1 MQKLILMLIS
11 AVAIGGCA
19 QAPQL
24 SPKGDAIFY
33 ALQADTMMNT
43 WRYECGQVSSRANY
57 LAESARTDWWRRNGS
72 LVEAAD
78 FGLAYNMVTVTDT
91 RQDTGARLAM
101 ALTWEVQERA
111 NALVDKKLSNAD
123 DKDALCNQIL
133 SDYRQGSWD
142 IKGSEEIQAALQ
154 SMKKASVE
162 QRDDYDLK
170 RGRIEAKTKKSY
182 GRSLYVVEQFAE
194 QEGCEKSSV
203 QLIKGEWPYEIYDVV
218 CDAKPFMLMRCE
230 WGRCATM
237 E

>member
-1 MQKLILMLIS
+1 MRKFIVILI
-11 AVAIGGCA
+11 AVAFMGGCA

-43 WRYECGQVSSRANY
+43 WRYECAQVSSRANY
-57 LAESARTDWWRRNGS
+57 LAESARTDWWRRNGK
-72 LVEAAD
+72 LVEGAD
-78 FGLAYNMVTVTDT
+78 FGLAYNMVSVTDT

-111 NALVDKKLSNAD
+111 AALVTKKLESSD
-123 DKDALCNQIL
+123 DKDALCTQIL
-133 SDYRQGSWD
+133 SDYRNGGWD
-142 IKGSEEIQAALQ
+142 IKGSEAIQAALKSMQKQ
-154 SMKKASVE
+154 SLK

-170 RGRIEAKTKKSY
+170 RGRIEAATNKRY

-203 QLIKGEWPYEIYDVV
+203 QLLKGEWPYEIYDVV

>member
-1 MQKLILMLIS
+1 MQKFILMLIS
-11 AVAIGGCA
+11 AAFMGGCA

-43 WRYECGQVSSRANY
+43 WRYECAQVSSRTNY
-57 LAESARTDWWRRNGS
+57 LAESARADWWRRNGN

-78 FGLAYNMVTVTDT
+78 FGLAYNMVTVTDE
-91 RQDTGARLAM
+91 RQDTGARVAM

-111 NALVDKKLSNAD
+111 AALVTKKLSSTD
-123 DKDALCNQIL
+123 DKDAMCAKIL
-133 SDYRQGSWD
+133 ADYRKGDWD
-142 IKGSEEIQAALQ
+142 IKGSEEIQIALK
-154 SMKKASVE
+154 SMKAQSIE

-170 RGRIEAKTKKSY
+170 RGRIEAKTTKRY

-203 QLIKGEWPYEIYDVV
+203 QLLKGEWPYEIYDVV

>member
-1 MQKLILMLIS
+1 MQKVILML
-11 AVAIGGCA
+11 VAAAFMGGCA
-19 QAPQL
+19 QTPQL

-43 WRYECGQVSSRANY
+43 WRYECAQVSSRANY
-57 LAESARTDWWRRNGS
+57 LAESARTDWWRRNGN

-78 FGLAYNMVTVTDT
+78 FGLAYNMITVTDK

-111 NALVDKKLSNAD
+111 NTLVTKKLEGSD
-123 DKDALCNQIL
+123 DKDALCNKVL
-133 SDYRQGSWD
+133 SDYRKGDWD
-142 IKGSEEIQAALQ
+142 IKGSEEIQSALQ
-154 SMKKASVE
+154 SLKQQSVE
-162 QRDDYDLK
+162 QQDDFEMK
-170 RGRIEAKTKKSY
+170 RGSIEANTNKRY
-182 GRSLYVVEQFAE
+182 GRSLYVVEKFAE